1 MRWKSLLNSI
11 LKQTGRTETAEQ
23 LDYAERC
30 QLLLGSPATA
40 ARMFDFHW
48 HCFLREVL
56 MSPSNPIG
64 KIKDYFYRVEFQ
76 QRGSPHVHCLFWI
89 ENAPIIDKNTDEEV
103 VEFIDHYVTC
113 ELPAQDETLL
123 EIVTSVQLHSKRHS
137 KPCKKNET
145 VCRFNFPKPPS
156 AKTFISRPVSE
167 EDDRKS
173 FKCKVDT

>member
-1 MRWKSLLNSI
+1 
-11 LKQTGRTETAEQ
+11 
-23 LDYAERC
+23 
-30 QLLLGSPATA
+30 
-40 ARMFDFHW
+40 
-48 HCFLREVL
+48 

-123 EIVTSVQLHSKRHS
+123 EIVTSVQQHSKRHS
-137 KPCKKNET
+137 KSCKKNKT
-145 VCRFNFPKPPS
+145 VCCFNFPKPPS
-156 AKTFISRPVSE
+156 AKTFISHQVSE
-167 EDDRKS
+167 EDDKQS
-173 FKCKVDT
+173 CKCKVDEAHKLDRGA